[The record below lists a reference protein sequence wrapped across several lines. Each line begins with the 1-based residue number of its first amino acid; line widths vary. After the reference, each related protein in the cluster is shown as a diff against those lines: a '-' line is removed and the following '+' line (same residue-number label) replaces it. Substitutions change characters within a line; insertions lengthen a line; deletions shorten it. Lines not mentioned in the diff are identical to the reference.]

1 MPVSLDT
8 RELFWSDRTVALTD
22 DPAVA
27 NAGQPRKEHNM
38 KAQGKSLFD
47 GLANAKGRSPV
58 QWKVQECFP
67 RDQFET
73 CTLTIEQWLANSDDD
88 GYGLTNKAAKWQALM
103 LACALALPG
112 VTSQDGLRQEPRV
125 GYDPLGDQLFFIFKA
140 SNNGTTYL
148 VSPEGIDMRDEEI
161 TP

>member
-1 MPVSLDT
+1 MLGDFS
-8 RELFWSDRTVALTD
+8 R
-22 DPAVA
+22 
-27 NAGQPRKEHNM
+27 
-38 KAQGKSLFD
+38 SLFD
-47 GLANAKGRSPV
+47 DLASAKRQPTV

-88 GYGLTNKAAKWQALM
+88 GYGLKTKAAKWQALM
-103 LACALALPG
+103 TACALALPG

-125 GYDPLGDQLFFIFKA
+125 GYDPLGDQPFFIFKA

-148 VSPEGIDMRDEEI
+148 VSPHGIDMREEEI
-161 TP
+161 KP